1 MSVGVEELEPAV
13 HNAPVQRQATT
24 AGATRSL
31 TVSLRPIAELQA
43 DWAALLAQAR
53 TCNVFNS
60 WEFLATW
67 WEHFRRDR
75 ESKIFVVY
83 EGPTP
88 IAIVPLCLQTRRG
101 RLGRWSVLR
110 NIGYGDVVNP
120 DFLDA
125 MVVPGREEDVADAI
139 APMLLS
145 DSRWQFIEL
154 GELDPEGSMCR
165 IARRWE
171 AAFGLSLRIDPR
183 STCPFIALPESFE
196 AFLAARNSHFRQQL
210 RRYRRVIERE
220 LAVEWKRVGV
230 DISVDDGIAA
240 LTLLH
245 QERME
250 ATERGGNF
258 KKSDYQAFHREL
270 ASRLAQSGA
279 LFFWV
284 LYSHGEPIA
293 THYGFLHGTTYYGYQ
308 MGFTH
313 RHQRFSPGHYM
324 TGVVIEKLIGLGAR
338 EMNLLRGTDGWK
350 FRWTDVTRQTVNVSL
365 LRPTASSRWAFK
377 RAGLSLPPALALR
390 FLIGRESFEE
400 LRRAWTSWRTPP
412 AEGKPEHKSETKPE

>member
-1 MSVGVEELEPAV
+1 MSVGVEEPKSELPDA
-13 HNAPVQRQATT
+13 
-24 AGATRSL
+24 ATRRPQSVAVAARQL
-31 TVSLRPIAELQA
+31 TVSLQPISELQS
-43 DWAALLAQAR
+43 DWTELLTQAR
-53 TCNVFNS
+53 ACNVFNS

-75 ESKIFVVY
+75 ESRIFVVY
-83 EGPTP
+83 DQTRP
-88 IAIVPLCLQTRRG
+88 IAIVPLCLQSRRG
-101 RLGRWSVLR
+101 RFGRWRVLR

-125 MVVPGREEDVADAI
+125 LVVPGREDEVADAV
-139 APMLLS
+139 APLLLA
-145 DSRWQFIEL
+145 DPAWQFIEL
-154 GELDPEGSMCR
+154 GELDAQGSMQQL
-165 IARRWE
+165 ARRWE
-171 AAFGLSLRIDPR
+171 THHGLVRRIDPK
-183 STCPFIALPESFE
+183 STCPYVPLPASFD

-220 LAVEWKRVGV
+220 LAVEWKRVGL
-230 DISVDDGIAA
+230 DLSIEDGIAA
-240 LTLLH
+240 LTHLH

-258 KKSDYQAFHREL
+258 KKSDYQAFHRGL
-270 ASRLAQSGA
+270 AERLDRSGA

-284 LYSHGEPIA
+284 LYSRGEPIA

-308 MGFTH
+308 MGFTLRHH
-313 RHQRFSPGHYM
+313 RYSPGHYM

-338 EMNLLRGTDGWK
+338 EMNLLRGTDNWK
-350 FRWTDVTRQTVNVSL
+350 FRWTETVRQTINISL
-365 LRPTASSRWAFK
+365 LRPTAASRWAFN

-400 LRRAWTSWRTPP
+400 LRRAWTSWRAPSLEP
-412 AEGKPEHKSETKPE
+412 AAEHKPETRHE